1 MSEEVTSII
10 PTALVPSGVKDERQH
25 ALAQLFGEALA
36 KIELSA
42 LIMSDPMT
50 VDARLLPFMI
60 REFAAQDFINP
71 DLPEMV
77 QRRVLANIW
86 ELKSLHGYDAG
97 VKLGLQ
103 LLGMTAQ
110 IEHWWQVEPKRQ
122 ANTHIITVDINEIL
136 YPDEGGHFSDRQI
149 AAIWKMING
158 TKRQSQGTGLRAG
171 VAASGKTFVGVY
183 LGTSIRATATAIIP
197 PPPVVTIPANR
208 AYVPTALLAAT
219 ARALP

>member
-1 MSEEVTSII
+1 MSSLI
-10 PTALVPSGVKDERQH
+10 PPSLVSPGVADDRQH

-36 KIELSA
+36 EIDVARLVT
-42 LIMSDPMT
+42 SDPMS

-60 REFAAQDFINP
+60 REFGAQDYIDP
-71 DLPEMV
+71 DLPELV
-77 QRRVLANIW
+77 QRRILKHIW
-86 ELKSLHGYDAG
+86 QLKELHGYDAG

-103 LLGMTAQ
+103 LLGMSGQ

-136 YPDEGGHFSDRQI
+136 YPDEGGHFSDRQV

-158 TKRQSQGTGLRAG
+158 TKRHSQGTELRVG
-171 VAASGKTFVGVY
+171 VAASAKTFVGVY
-183 LGTSIRATATAIIP
+183 LGTRIRATAPAIIP

-208 AYVPTALLAAT
+208 ALVPTAYLAAT
-219 ARALP
+219 ARALS